1 MEFPNKSELAI
12 ENYRDY
18 GIKKV
23 PGLAYIPNYLKKDE
37 QDDLLQVIDRQNWSI
52 KEQRKIQEYGYKYDY
67 QDGSFVAS
75 THLGTLPDWAQ
86 SIAVR
91 LAKDGLIL
99 NVPDQVIVNE
109 YQPGQ
114 GIVSHTDCIPCF
126 GNTIITLSL
135 GSDCVINFTHNQTSE
150 KVNILLEYG
159 SLLIFKREA
168 RYSWQH
174 GILASQRDSYKGRY
188 FMRNRRV
195 SMTFREVLFPYK

>member
-1 MEFPNKSELAI
+1 MEFPNKLELAI
-12 ENYRDY
+12 ENYRDSE
-18 GIKKV
+18 IKKV
-23 PGLAYIPNYLKKDE
+23 PGLVYIPNYLKKDD
-37 QDDLLQVIDRQNWSI
+37 QDDLIQVIDQQKWSI
-52 KEQRKIQEYGYKYDY
+52 KEHRKIQEYGYKYDY
-67 QDGSFVAS
+67 QDGTFVAS

-91 LAKDGLIL
+91 LAKDGLIR

-135 GSDCVINFTHNQTSE
+135 GSDCVMNFTHAQTSE
-150 KVNILLEYG
+150 EAKILLQIG
-159 SLLIFKREA
+159 SLLIFKGEA
-168 RYSWQH
+168 RYGWQH
-174 GILASQRDSYKGRY
+174 GISACHQDNYKGRE
-188 FMRNRRV
+188 FMRSRRV

>member
-1 MEFPNKSELAI
+1 MEFPNKPELAI
-12 ENYRDY
+12 ENYRDSE
-18 GIKKV
+18 IKKV
-23 PGLAYIPNYLKKDE
+23 PGLVYIPNYLEKDA
-37 QDDLLQVIDRQNWSI
+37 QDDLLQVIDRQKWSI

-75 THLGTLPDWAQ
+75 TYLGTLPDWAQ

-135 GSDCVINFTHNQTSE
+135 GSDCVMTFSHTQTSE
-150 KVNILLEYG
+150 EAKILLQIG
-159 SLLIFKREA
+159 SLLIFKEEA
-168 RYSWQH
+168 RASWQH
-174 GILASQRDSYKGRY
+174 GILACYQDNYQGRE
-188 FMRNRRV
+188 FMRSRRI
-195 SMTFREVLFPYK
+195 SMTFREVIFPYK

>member
-1 MEFPNKSELAI
+1 MEFPNKPELAI
-12 ENYRDY
+12 ENYRDSE
-18 GIKKV
+18 IKKV
-23 PGLAYIPNYLKKDE
+23 PGLVYLPNYLKKDD
-37 QDDLLQVIDRQNWSI
+37 QDDLLQVIDRQSWSI

-75 THLGTLPDWAQ
+75 TYLGTLPDWAQ

-109 YQPGQ
+109 YRPGQ

-135 GSDCVINFTHNQTSE
+135 GSDCVMNFTHTQTSE
-150 KVNILLEYG
+150 KANILLQSG
-159 SLLIFKREA
+159 SLLIFKGEA

-174 GILASQRDSYKGRY
+174 GISARQRDSYKGRR